1 MRGLL
6 APLIKLGVFI
16 VVTVLFTAILGISI
30 QSANFGDADS
40 YTARFSGATRL
51 IPGDNVRIAGVQ
63 VGQVTSVEVVD
74 RRIAQVKFDVDTGL
88 SLPQNVRAAIR
99 YRNLI
104 GQRYLE
110 LSRPAGASDGALKPG
125 EVIPLKHTTPPVSLT
140 LLFNGFKPLFTA
152 LSPKDVNKLS
162 YEIIQVLQGEG
173 GTVESLLR
181 HTASLTKKIAAKD
194 RVIGEVIT
202 NLNDVLDTIN
212 KRTPELNNLITRLQE
227 LVSGLASD
235 RAPIGEAI
243 QKLGNL
249 AQVTSGFLD
258 DAREPLRKDID
269 ALGDLASNLNDHEDV
284 VEHFIQFLPEKTQ
297 KLTRTVS
304 YGSWFNFF
312 ACRVTLSFAPGNSD
326 NIPLQPVTR
335 ERCGA

>member
-6 APLIKLGVFI
+6 APLTKLVVFI

-30 QSANFGDADS
+30 ESANFGSSDS
-40 YTARFSGATRL
+40 YTARFSRATRL
-51 IPGDNVRIAGVQ
+51 VPGDNVRIAGVR
-63 VGQVTSVEVVD
+63 VGTVSSVEVVD
-74 RRIAQVKFDVDTGL
+74 RRIAQVKFDVDAGL
-88 SLPQNVRAAIR
+88 ELPQNVHAAIR

-110 LSRPAGASDGALKPG
+110 LTRPESAPGGELKPG

-162 YEIIQVLQGEG
+162 YEIIQVLQGEA
-173 GTVESLLR
+173 GTVESLLS

-194 RVIGEVIT
+194 KVIGEVIT
-202 NLNDVLDTIN
+202 NLNDVLNTIN

-227 LVSGLASD
+227 LVSGLSSD
-235 RAPIGEAI
+235 REPIGEAI
-243 QKLGNL
+243 ESLGNL
-249 AQVTSGFLD
+249 TRVTSSFLD
-258 DAREPLRKDID
+258 DAREPLKKDI
-269 ALGDLASNLNDHEDV
+269 ALLGDLVSNLNAHEDV
-284 VEHFIQFLPEKTQ
+284 VEHFIQFLPKKTK

-312 ACRVTLSFAPGNSD
+312 ACRVTLSFAPGESD